1 MIRYLGTLA
10 RVNSILARRSSILSL
25 VIATTFNTALILAL
39 PRIPIITIYA
49 LSSSLAISLLLI
61 SELRS
66 SLISFSKALHY
77 YGGSKEDRLTI
88 ILYLSAIASTPSYS
102 MAILL
107 NNPYIIFINII
118 FSILVISN
126 ITSPR
131 TIS

>member
-1 MIRYLGTLA
+1 MIRYLGILA
-10 RVNSILARRSSILSL
+10 RVSSILARRSSILSL
-25 VIATTFNTALILAL
+25 VIVTTFNTILILAL
-39 PRIPIITIYA
+39 PRIPITTIYA
-49 LSSSLAISLLLI
+49 LFSSLAISLLLI

-77 YGGSKEDRLTI
+77 YGGSKGDRLTI
-88 ILYLSAIASTPSYS
+88 ILYLSTIASIPGYS

>member
-1 MIRYLGTLA
+1 MIRYLGILA
-10 RVNSILARRSSILSL
+10 RVSFILARRSSILSL
-25 VIATTFNTALILAL
+25 VIATTFNTILILAL
-39 PRIPIITIYA
+39 PRIPITTIYA
-49 LSSSLAISLLLI
+49 LFSSLAISLLLI

-77 YGGSKEDRLTI
+77 YGGSKGDRLTI
-88 ILYLSAIASTPSYS
+88 ILYLSTIASIPGYS

>member
-1 MIRYLGTLA
+1 MIRYLGILA
-10 RVNSILARRSSILSL
+10 RVSSILARRSSILSL
-25 VIATTFNTALILAL
+25 VIATTFNTILILAL
-39 PRIPIITIYA
+39 PRIPITTIYA
-49 LSSSLAISLLLI
+49 LFSSLAISLLLI

-77 YGGSKEDRLTI
+77 YGGSKGDRLTI
-88 ILYLSAIASTPSYS
+88 ILYLSTIASIPGYS

-107 NNPYIIFINII
+107 NNPYIIFINVI